1 MEQKKTKHTP
11 PTFTSASAIAV
22 QPDTY
27 TPMVD
32 DEGNYVDKV
41 PSNGVFATTG
51 IRCPCSTRRDKVYNT
66 KSSFTTHTKSQGH
79 QAWLKE
85 MSSNKTDYRAITQE
99 QEQII
104 KAQKIMI
111 AQMELAQTAKNLET
125 ELEIQNMRTTIQMLM
140 RVGSTNITNQTNS
153 QKQDAETQTDEM
165 EQPANKHAGLFFA

>member
-85 MSSNKTDYRAITQE
+85 MSSTKTDYRTIAQE
-99 QEQII
+99 QEEII

-111 AQMELAQTAKNLET
+111 AQMERAHTAKNLET

-140 RVGSTNITNQTNS
+140 RVGSTNLANSTISTS

-165 EQPANKHAGLFFA
+165 EHQAVLFFA